1 MPNIGVRQI
10 VRAVGTSP
18 AMATSGTSGHSSI
31 RGSKPFTADAPPTT
45 SAAAA
50 TYNVRD
56 YQNPDE
62 PLTNHGAIDQSKGKD
77 NGKGEGKKGGA
88 TTVVCFSCGR
98 AAPKLL
104 RCSKC
109 HHAHYCGSQVRPSSG
124 VKDVA

>member
-1 MPNIGVRQI
+1 MS
-10 VRAVGTSP
+10 TS
-18 AMATSGTSGHSSI
+18 
-31 RGSKPFTADAPPTT
+31 APPTA
-45 SAAAA
+45 SAAA

-62 PLTNHGAIDQSKGKD
+62 PLTNDGAVDQSKGK
-77 NGKGEGKKGGA
+77 GKGKGKGKKGT

-98 AAPKLL
+98 AAPTLF

-124 VKDVA
+124 VKDTAQASRRAWPCRGLRSLL